1 MVSHRKS
8 KIIIL
13 SCTRN
18 CKLSKLVVIYKTT
31 ARRGEWEGQ
40 QQDASQ
46 ETCLVHRVSNFR
58 EKRFGYGS
66 FYAFIPFLLLKM
78 FY

>member
-1 MVSHRKS
+1 M
-8 KIIIL
+8 
-13 SCTRN
+13 
-18 CKLSKLVVIYKTT
+18 
-31 ARRGEWEGQ
+31 EWEGQ

-46 ETCLVHRVSNFR
+46 ETCLLHRVSNFR

-66 FYAFIPFLLLKM
+66 FYAFLPFLSLKM